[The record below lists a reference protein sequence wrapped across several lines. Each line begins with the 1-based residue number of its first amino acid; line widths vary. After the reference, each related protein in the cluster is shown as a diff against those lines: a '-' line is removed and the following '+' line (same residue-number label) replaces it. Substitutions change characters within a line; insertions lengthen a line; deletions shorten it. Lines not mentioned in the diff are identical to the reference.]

1 MDVLCLPPPLLLYNQ
16 VERFGMP
23 TWRRL
28 VEAVK
33 DEVGGNNR
41 ALAHKIAADHQIAAE
56 HPGMQLYTNT
66 YYCIWYHHHVY
77 NEVMK

>member
-1 MDVLCLPPPLLLYNQ
+1 M
-16 VERFGMP
+16 
-23 TWRRL
+23 
-28 VEAVK
+28 EAVE
-33 DEVGGNNR
+33 DRVGGNNR
-41 ALAHKIAADHQIAAE
+41 ALAQQIARE